1 MNSFSLNRF
10 CKTFHWFF
18 SMNLRSLLMWTGGF
32 TVAIFLAG
40 MMVFFFN
47 PNNPKAA
54 LGLVSTFDI
63 IFIFIGLFASVSSF
77 LSDYDKKPKRE
88 AFLMVPASNL
98 EKYLSAVIYAVTV
111 FTFALFLSVVLGDTL
126 RMVFRSLVYGDEWL
140 SAVPKVMRGVIPNIM
155 VKSESPHVYSLSYEV
170 MNFVVGFSL
179 ILWLHSLYTL
189 GGTLFRK
196 YAFVATSVVM
206 ISCTMLLSWI
216 INHFD
221 VSMFTSHWD
230 GDKYVSQEVGFF
242 AYVLAVVLPLL
253 SIFNYWAS
261 FHIFKGFQLI
271 TNKWTNYDI
280 LKR

>member
-1 MNSFSLNRF
+1 MNSFNINRF

-32 TVAIFLAG
+32 TVAIFLSG
-40 MMVFFFN
+40 MMIFFFN
-47 PNNPKAA
+47 SNNPHEA
-54 LGLVSTFDI
+54 LSLIAMFDN
-63 IFIFIGLFASVSSF
+63 IFIIIGLFASVSSF
-77 LSDYDKKPKRE
+77 VSDYDKRP
-88 AFLMVPASNL
+88 N
-98 EKYLSAVIYAVTV
+98 LSAVIYAVTV

-126 RMVFRSLVYGDEWL
+126 RMVFRSLAYGDEWL
-140 SAVPKVMRGVIPNIM
+140 SAVPQVAKGLIPNI
-155 VKSESPHVYSLSYEV
+155 VLHDDSHVYSVSFKV
-170 MNFVVGFSL
+170 MNLVVGYSF
-179 ILWLHSLYTL
+179 ILWIHSLYTL
-189 GGTLFRK
+189 GGTLLRK
-196 YAFVATSVVM
+196 YAFVITSVAMVFFM
-206 ISCTMLLSWI
+206 MVLSWGL
-216 INHFD
+216 NHID
-221 VSMFTSHWD
+221 ASMFTSHWD

>member
-1 MNSFSLNRF
+1 
-10 CKTFHWFF
+10 
-18 SMNLRSLLMWTGGF
+18 
-32 TVAIFLAG
+32 
-40 MMVFFFN
+40 
-47 PNNPKAA
+47 
-54 LGLVSTFDI
+54 
-63 IFIFIGLFASVSSF
+63 
-77 LSDYDKKPKRE
+77 
-88 AFLMVPASNL
+88 MVPASNL

-140 SAVPKVMRGVIPNIM
+140 SAVPQVMRGVIPNIM
-155 VKSESPHVYSLSYEV
+155 LKSETPHVYSLSFEV

-206 ISCTMLLSWI
+206 IACAMLLSWI

-242 AYVLAVVLPLL
+242 AYVLAIVLPLL